1 MSSKKEVRRK
11 RRAQEEEQRVRKGW
25 NPALVFG
32 LFIAVAIAL
41 TLGAFAIF
49 GDPSG
54 PGEPPWE
61 GAVWSPAHDHW
72 H

>member
-11 RRAQEEEQRVRKGW
+11 RREEEQQQRERSTR
-25 NPALVFG
+25 NPALIFG
-32 LFIAVAIAL
+32 VGIAAAILL
-41 TLGAFAIF
+41 TLAAFALF

-54 PGEPPWE
+54 PGEPPWD

>member
-1 MSSKKEVRRK
+1 MSSKKKVRRK
-11 RRAQEEEQRVRKGW
+11 RRAQEQQERDEGRW

-32 LFIAVAIAL
+32 LCIATAIVL
-41 TLGAFAIF
+41 TLGAFSMF
-49 GDPSG
+49 GDPAG
-54 PGEPPWE
+54 PGEPPWD